1 MARGPAAGPARGL
14 GFDPGADHGAAVLA
28 ALGDLAG
35 LAPSP
40 VLAARLRR
48 AAGLVAACDPR
59 AAHPDDPA
67 WAALLDAVTVQETRL
82 YRHPPQADLVGALLP
97 GGLARARAEGRPLRM
112 LSAGCAT
119 GEEAFTLAAQASH
132 AMMDAP
138 GTGLEI
144 LGLDLCR
151 PALDSAASGLI
162 APGLGDPLGLVPGA
176 LRPWLAGPDGAP
188 RLHPALRRS
197 LDFRRANLL
206 DGFGAAPGFD
216 VIFCRNVLIYL
227 TDPARARVTAA
238 LAAALRPGGVLA
250 LGPTDRA
257 PPGLLPQGESVWI
270 KPA

>member
-1 MARGPAAGPARGL
+1 MARGSAAAAETAARREG
-14 GFDPGADHGAAVLA
+14 AVLA

-40 VLAARLRR
+40 VLEARLRR
-48 AAGLVAACDPR
+48 AAPLAAACDPK
-59 AAHPDDPA
+59 AAHHDEPA

-82 YRHPPQADLVGALLP
+82 YRHPPQADLVGTLLP
-97 GGLARARAEGRPLRM
+97 ATLGRARAEGRALRM

-119 GEEAFTLAAQASH
+119 GEEAFTLAAQGMQ
-132 AMMDAP
+132 AMAETP
-138 GTGLEI
+138 GTALEI

-151 PALDSAASGLI
+151 PALESATAGII
-162 APGLGDPLGLVPGA
+162 APGLGDPLGLVPPA
-176 LRPWLAGPDGAP
+176 LRPWLEGPDGAP

-206 DGFGAAPGFD
+206 HGFGEAAGFD

-227 TDPARARVTAA
+227 TDAARAQVTAA
-238 LAAALRPGGVLA
+238 LAAALRPGGILA

-257 PPGLLPQGESVWI
+257 PAGLAAQGDSVWI

>member
-1 MARGPAAGPARGL
+1 MARGTAAVATGTGQQE
-14 GFDPGADHGAAVLA
+14 AVLA
-28 ALGDLAG
+28 ALGELAG

-40 VLAARLRR
+40 VLTARLQR
-48 AAGLVAACDPR
+48 AAPLVAACDPR
-59 AAHPDDPA
+59 AAHPEDPA

-97 GGLARARAEGRPLRM
+97 ANLARARAEDRPLRM

-119 GEEAFTLAAQASH
+119 GEEAFTLAAQAHH
-132 AMMDAP
+132 AMADAP

-144 LGLDLCR
+144 QGLDLCR
-151 PALDSAASGLI
+151 PALESASAGVI
-162 APGLGDPLGLVPGA
+162 APGLGDPLGLVPEA
-176 LRPWLAGPDGAP
+176 LRPWLAGADGAP

-197 LDFRRANLL
+197 LAFHRANLL
-206 DGFGAAPGFD
+206 DGFGTAPGFD

-227 TDPARARVTAA
+227 TDAARARVTAA
-238 LAAALRPGGVLA
+238 LATALRPGGVLA

-257 PPGLLPQGESVWI
+257 PPGLLAQGESVWI

>member
-1 MARGPAAGPARGL
+1 MARGTAAATDREG
-14 GFDPGADHGAAVLA
+14 AVLT
-28 ALGDLAG
+28 ALGKLAG

-40 VLAARLRR
+40 VLEARLRR
-48 AAGLVAACDPR
+48 AAPLVAACDPM
-59 AAHPDDPA
+59 AAHQDEPA

-82 YRHPPQADLVGALLP
+82 YRHPPQADLVGTLLP
-97 GGLARARAEGRPLRM
+97 ATLGRARAEGRPLRV

-119 GEEAFTLAAQASH
+119 GEEAFTLAAQGMQ
-132 AMMDAP
+132 AMAETP
-138 GTGLEI
+138 GTALEI

-151 PALDSAASGLI
+151 PALESAAAGVI
-162 APGLGDPLGLVPGA
+162 APGTGDPLGLVPA
-176 LRPWLAGPDGAP
+176 VLRPWLEAADGTP

-206 DGFGAAPGFD
+206 HGFGAAEGFD

-227 TDPARARVTAA
+227 TDAARAEVTAA

-257 PPGLLPQGESVWI
+257 PAGLVAQGHSVWI
-270 KPA
+270 KPP

>member
-1 MARGPAAGPARGL
+1 MARGTAAATTGTG
-14 GFDPGADHGAAVLA
+14 HEAAVLA
-28 ALGDLAG
+28 ALGALAG

-48 AAGLVAACDPR
+48 AADLVAACDPHR
-59 AAHPDDPA
+59 AHHEDPA

-82 YRHPPQADLVGALLP
+82 YRHPPQAGLVGGLLP
-97 GGLARARAEGRPLRM
+97 GSLARARAEGRPLRM

-132 AMMDAP
+132 AMADAP

-151 PALDSAASGLI
+151 PALESAAAGVI
-162 APGLGDPLGLVPGA
+162 ASGLGDPLALVPEP
-176 LRPWLAGPDGAP
+176 LLPWLAGPDGAP

-206 DGFGAAPGFD
+206 DGFGHAPAFD

-227 TDPARARVTAA
+227 TDPARAQVTGA

-257 PPGLLPQGESVWI
+257 PAGLQPQGESVWI

>member
-1 MARGPAAGPARGL
+1 MPRGTAAAATGTG
-14 GFDPGADHGAAVLA
+14 HQEAVLA
-28 ALGDLAG
+28 ALGELAG

-40 VLAARLRR
+40 VLTARLQR
-48 AAGLVAACDPR
+48 AAPLVAACDPR
-59 AAHPDDPA
+59 AAHPEDPA

-82 YRHPPQADLVGALLP
+82 YRHPPQADLVGALLSAN
-97 GGLARARAEGRPLRM
+97 LARARAEDRPLRM

-119 GEEAFTLAAQASH
+119 GEEAFTLAAQAHH
-132 AMMDAP
+132 AMAEAP
-138 GTGLEI
+138 GAGLEI

-151 PALDSAASGLI
+151 PALESASAGVI
-162 APGLGDPLGLVPGA
+162 APGLGDPLGLVPEA
-176 LRPWLAGPDGAP
+176 LRPWLAGADGAP

-197 LDFRRANLL
+197 LAFRRANLL

-227 TDPARARVTAA
+227 TEPARARVTGA

-257 PPGLLPQGESVWI
+257 PPGLLAQGESVWI

>member
-1 MARGPAAGPARGL
+1 MRRGTAAAEVRTGHDG
-14 GFDPGADHGAAVLA
+14 AVLA
-28 ALGDLAG
+28 ALGELAG

-40 VLAARLRR
+40 VLSARLRR
-48 AAGLVAACDPR
+48 AADLVAACDPQ
-59 AAHPDDPA
+59 AAHPEDPA

-97 GGLARARAEGRPLRM
+97 AGLARARAEDRPLRM

-119 GEEAFTLAAQASH
+119 GEEAFTLAAQAGH
-132 AMMDAP
+132 ALADTP
-138 GTGLEI
+138 GTGVEI

-151 PALDSAASGLI
+151 PALESAAAGVI
-162 APGLGDPLGLVPGA
+162 APGLGDPLALVPEA
-176 LRPWLAGPDGAP
+176 LRPWLAGPDGTP
-188 RLHPALRRS
+188 RLHPALRRT

-206 DGFGAAPGFD
+206 DGFGDVPGFD

-227 TDPARARVTAA
+227 TEPARMRVTAA

-257 PPGLLPQGESVWI
+257 PAGLLPQGESVWI
-270 KPA
+270 RPA

>member
-1 MARGPAAGPARGL
+1 MRRATAAAETGTGHD
-14 GFDPGADHGAAVLA
+14 GAVLA
-28 ALGDLAG
+28 ALGELAG

-40 VLAARLRR
+40 VLAARLQR
-48 AAGLVAACDPR
+48 AAPLVAACDPR
-59 AAHPDDPA
+59 AAHHEEPA

-82 YRHPPQADLVGALLP
+82 YRHPPQADLVGTLLP
-97 GGLARARAEGRPLRM
+97 ARLGQARAEGRPLRM

-119 GEEAFTLAAQASH
+119 GEEAFTLAAQATH
-132 AMMDAP
+132 AMADAP

-151 PALDSAASGLI
+151 PALASATAGII
-162 APGLGDPLGLVPGA
+162 APGLGDPLGLVPEA
-176 LRPWLAGPDGAP
+176 LRPWLTGPDGAP
-188 RLHPALRRS
+188 RLHPALRRG

-206 DGFGAAPGFD
+206 DGFGEAPDFD

-227 TDPARARVTAA
+227 TDAARARVTGA

-257 PPGLLPQGESVWI
+257 PPGLVAQGESVWI